1 MPGFHWSVLFSETTD
16 ITGTGGG
23 LENAIVGTFVITI
36 GVLLAGATISI
47 LTGVWSFFDS
57 AVRSLQILSYDEA
70 LIGFAF
76 VLLIIIAG
84 RETVAWSRRHA
95 K

>member
-1 MPGFHWSVLFSETTD
+1 VLCTGT
-16 ITGTGGG
+16 TGTGGG
-23 LENAIVGTFVITI
+23 LENAILGIFVITI
-36 GVLLAGATISI
+36 GVLLAGATPSI
-47 LTGVWSFFDS
+47 LTGAWGFVDS
-57 AVRSLQILSYDEA
+57 AVRSPQILSRDAA
-70 LIGFAF
+70 LIMFVF